1 VKLWTVAAGA
11 LVCGVAAAT
20 AAAIGGNTQIAPLFA
35 WYVVAWVLFA
45 AAVWALGRVPARHAV
60 VLVLAGGAL
69 VAGAGLLA
77 QPRTS
82 DDAYRYVWDG
92 RVQADGLSPYD
103 RAPDDPS
110 LAHLRD
116 DLLFPPGT
124 DCTGMWD
131 AGDVCTR
138 INRPAV
144 HTIYP
149 PVAEGYFLL
158 VHLVSPGVDGIT
170 ALQVAGWLLAMGTTV
185 VLLRSGLH
193 RSGRSVTRSIPVV
206 APGDSEPPFLGRPQ
220 TWAALWAWCPAIALE
235 AVNNAHVDALAA
247 LLTVAAFAVVARRAL
262 PGGALLGAAIAA
274 KLLPAVT
281 IPGLL
286 SGALRDRR
294 WKALVPVG
302 AALATVALTYV
313 PYVLLSRGSV
323 LGYLGGYVDEEGYE
337 DSGDTGRYALVRL
350 LLPGS
355 WETPAVLLTAT
366 LAVLL
371 AVAVAIGLRG
381 DPSRPW
387 RGALTFTGAAFL
399 LMTPGYAWYA
409 LLLIGLTALDGR
421 WEWLAVAAASAV
433 TYVPGE
439 YAHTETAAYALAAI
453 VVILGALARRGYL
466 PRVPQTPPRGHRPRR
481 NTAAR

>member
-1 VKLWTVAAGA
+1 MKLWTLVAGA

-20 AAAIGGNTQIAPLFA
+20 ANAIGGNTQIAPLFA

-103 RAPDDPS
+103 RTPDDPS

-149 PVAEGYFLL
+149 PVAEGYFLV
-158 VHLVSPGVDGIT
+158 VHALSPGVDGIT

-185 VLLRSGLH
+185 VLLRSG
-193 RSGRSVTRSIPVV
+193 RR
-206 APGDSEPPFLGRPQ
+206 

-247 LLTVAAFAVVARRAL
+247 LLTVAAFAVVARRGVA
-262 PGGALLGAAIAA
+262 GGALLGAAIAA

-294 WKALVPVG
+294 WKAFVPVG
-302 AALATVALTYV
+302 VAFATVAATYV
-313 PYVLLSRGSV
+313 PYVVLSRGSV

-337 DSGDTGRYALVRL
+337 DSADTGRYALVRL
-350 LLPGS
+350 LLPAS
-355 WETPAVLLTAT
+355 WETPAVLLAVT

-387 RGALTFTGAAFL
+387 RGALTFTGTAFL

-409 LLLIGLTALDGR
+409 LLLIGLIALDGR

-439 YAHTETAAYALAAI
+439 YAHTETAAYSVAAI

-481 NTAAR
+481 DAAAQ